1 MILKNPQV
9 RSELSLSA
17 LGLFFQEQEEGDA
30 ISSAILWYEVLHPT
44 FTIYGQVLLRY
55 IYPYMGVEEVV
66 KRKD

>member
-1 MILKNPQV
+1 MKKVIN
-9 RSELSLSA
+9 SA
-17 LGLFFQEQEEGDA
+17 L
-30 ISSAILWYEVLHPT
+30 LWYEALHTT

>member
-1 MILKNPQV
+1 MKKVIN
-9 RSELSLSA
+9 SA
-17 LGLFFQEQEEGDA
+17 L
-30 ISSAILWYEVLHPT
+30 LWYEALHPT